1 VHDGILTGNRLLHCS
16 HFVQIARGVEV
27 DVFTAAALDDED
39 RLGEILQTNPTLIDE
54 RLGDGS
60 TPVYLAVLAGSKRT
74 LRVLLEAGA
83 DVNNILHRA
92 ARMDDT
98 DACRLLI
105 EHGAEVTDHAVVQ
118 AAWRNQ
124 EPACLQVVLENGGN
138 PNAVEGRGT
147 LHWVSASNPAS
158 VRLLIDAGAD
168 VNMRAPGST
177 NNTPL
182 HHAAGNAESTRLL
195 LAAGADPNLRNNNG
209 ESPLDLA
216 LQDASHEVVDLLR

>member
-1 VHDGILTGNRLLHCS
+1 
-16 HFVQIARGVEV
+16 
-27 DVFTAAALDDED
+27 
-39 RLGEILQTNPTLIDE
+39 
-54 RLGDGS
+54 
-60 TPVYLAVLAGSKRT
+60 
-74 LRVLLEAGA
+74 
-83 DVNNILHRA
+83 
-92 ARMDDT
+92 
-98 DACRLLI
+98 
-105 EHGAEVTDHAVVQ
+105 
-118 AAWRNQ
+118 
-124 EPACLQVVLENGGN
+124 VVLENGGN